1 MIVFSSRNAQTLSE
15 ETCSPEANQ
24 KRVIQEN
31 AENYQSVV
39 SLGYKPFGWLTVNP
53 PRWVG
58 CGDRYASFTLRLRAP
73 LDCPLKGPAER
84 VALGGDGTV
93 VSTPTHGELGFPKI
107 LRMAHSIENPP
118 PMQAR
123 SRPSEVVGDCP

>member
-31 AENYQSVV
+31 AKNYQSVV

-53 PRWVG
+53 PSLGGMWG
-58 CGDRYASFTLRLRAP
+58 PLRLLHP
-73 LDCPLKGPAER
+73 SPTCPSDCPLKGPAKR

-93 VSTPTHGELGFPKI
+93 VSTPTYGELGFPKI

-118 PMQAR
+118 PMQAP

>member
-39 SLGYKPFGWLTVNP
+39 SLGYKPFGCLTVTPLAGWDVGTVTP
-53 PRWVG
+53 PSPFAYVPRSI
-58 CGDRYASFTLRLRAP
+58 A
-73 LDCPLKGPAER
+73 PLKGPPNAWRWAE
-84 VALGGDGTV
+84 
-93 VSTPTHGELGFPKI
+93 
-107 LRMAHSIENPP
+107 MAPWPAPQHTGSW
-118 PMQAR
+118 AFLKF
-123 SRPSEVVGDCP
+123 

>member
-31 AENYQSVV
+31 AKNYQSVV

-58 CGDRYASFTLRLRAP
+58 CGDRYASLTLRLRAP
-73 LDCPLKGPAER
+73 LVAPLKGPPNAWR
-84 VALGGDGTV
+84 WAA
-93 VSTPTHGELGFPKI
+93 
-107 LRMAHSIENPP
+107 MAPWSAPQHTGSW
-118 PMQAR
+118 AFLKF
-123 SRPSEVVGDCP
+123 